1 MPSFKTTLAASAIVA
16 AMPGAASANALFD
29 WIHGDWKLVVGATGM
44 VAPDFE
50 GSKDLMFRALPIIS
64 LGKAGPEA
72 RFTSR
77 NDNISLSLFD
87 NGRVRAGA
95 TGKIVFQRD
104 EDDADEL
111 EGLDE
116 VRWGVELGGF
126 AEVYPIDWLR
136 VRGELRHGI
145 RSHSGVVADV
155 AVDAFMDVTD
165 TVRVSAGPRISWAT
179 ADYFEAYYGVD
190 ASESVASGLSEYDP
204 DGGLKSIGIGGAYD
218 WQTTE
223 KLTTSFFAE
232 YERLMG
238 SAADSSLVEEE
249 GSPNQFTFGV
259 SAAYRF
265 DFTM

>member
-1 MPSFKTTLAASAIVA
+1 MPGFKSTLSASFLLAAL
-16 AMPGAASANALFD
+16 PGTASANGLFD
-29 WIHGDWKLVVGATGM
+29 WVHGDWKLIVGGTAM

-77 NDNISLSLFD
+77 NDNISVSLFD
-87 NGRVRAGA
+87 NGAVRAGA
-95 TGKIVFQRD
+95 TGKIVFERD
-104 EDDADEL
+104 EDDGDEL
-111 EGLDE
+111 EGLDP

-126 AEVYPIDWLR
+126 AEYYPTDWVR

-145 RSHSGVVADV
+145 RSHSGFVADV
-155 AVDAFMDVTD
+155 AVDAFKDVTD
-165 TVRVSAGPRISWAT
+165 TVRVSAGPRISWAS
-179 ADYFEAYYGVD
+179 AEYFEAYYGVN
-190 ASESVASGLSEYDP
+190 ASESAASGLSEYDP
-204 DGGLKSIGIGGAYD
+204 GSGLKSMGVGGAYD
-218 WQTTE
+218 WKTTE
-223 KLTTSFFAE
+223 KLTTSFFTE

-238 SAADSSLVEEE
+238 PAADSSLVKEG

-259 SAAYRF
+259 SASYRF